1 MSREQKRRSA
11 TLYQNA
17 ARILATLAEERL
29 NLDSDTRAALNRARG
44 ALEEFDTLRMYQP
57 TEADK

>member
-17 ARILATLAEERL
+17 ACILATLAEERL
-29 NLDSDTRAALNRARG
+29 NLDHETRAALNRARS
-44 ALEEFDTLRMYQP
+44 ALEEFDALRMNQP